1 MAENK
6 EEVKTAKEADLS
18 VVNNGQKNNFE
29 PTTAFVFMDKVTK
42 ILDISLSTGKNCIL
56 HGPGGYGKSEF
67 TYSYFREKGI
77 EPYVITMGS
86 GMTTD
91 RLFGGVDLM
100 KFNETGKIE
109 YLIENS
115 FMNQE
120 FVIFEELFDAPDFI
134 LEQLKDILS
143 SGIFRNGSQVF
154 EIKTQN
160 IVCCTNK
167 TREEFSKNLSLRA
180 LMERF
185 PLEMEVKWETHNRL
199 TYQKLLEAKFGAGNV
214 DPLTTY
220 ILEEYA
226 KKSIKISPRIA
237 LVAADVVD
245 KCGPECLE
253 FIADFQTKENILK
266 DAMSKF
272 KSIAVINEKVEKIT
286 GIIKDLKLFIAN
298 GLGTQIEVDQ
308 ATQLNKELY
317 NEINA
322 LTRIKADDSMA
333 VSTANQAKQFS
344 DHHRSFTK
352 SIALTSAISDTLTD
366 AIG

>member
-1 MAENK
+1 
-6 EEVKTAKEADLS
+6 
-18 VVNNGQKNNFE
+18 
-29 PTTAFVFMDKVTK
+29 
-42 ILDISLSTGKNCIL
+42 
-56 HGPGGYGKSEF
+56 
-67 TYSYFREKGI
+67 
-77 EPYVITMGS
+77 
-86 GMTTD
+86 
-91 RLFGGVDLM
+91 
-100 KFNETGKIE
+100 
-109 YLIENS
+109 
-115 FMNQE
+115 MNQE

-143 SGIFRNGSQVF
+143 SGVFRNGSQVF

-185 PLEMEVKWETHNRL
+185 PLELEVKWETHNRL

-253 FIADFQTKENILK
+253 FIADFQTKDNILK
-266 DAMSKF
+266 DAMAKF
-272 KSIAVINEKVEKIT
+272 KSIAVINEKVEKISN
-286 GIIKDLKLFIAN
+286 IIKDLKLFIGN

-308 ATQLNKELY
+308 ATAMNKELY
-317 NEINA
+317 NEIKA

-333 VSTANQAKQFS
+333 VSTANQAKSFS
-344 DHHRSFTK
+344 DHHRQFTK